1 MELKGSC
8 CCGAVQFVIDERPTM
23 MGKCHCSRCRKLGT
37 STMVFVKREQFRLVS
52 GADDIQTVE
61 PEPPYKYVRSYC
73 RSCGTSLGEPLSKDD
88 TFPINAHCLDDDP
101 GIRTSFHEFVAEKPE
116 WAPGPQD
123 EKA

>member
-1 MELKGSC
+1 
-8 CCGAVQFVIDERPTM
+8 
-23 MGKCHCSRCRKLGT
+23 
-37 STMVFVKREQFRLVS
+37 MVFVKREQFRLVS

-116 WAPGPQD
+116 WAPGPQG